1 MSRWTHEKADTFKF
15 VLSKF
20 SKYTEK
26 KILRCHKTEV
36 LMGACLYGQGGGTCT
51 NMHIP
56 GRLENMSKLYEM
68 GTRILNDTNAE
79 SIPVWLKQRNLKN
92 KSFVET
98 LQKKKKKKKP
108 NQKTKEKKQPLFIIT
123 QWKQPRSRIYMW
135 SSFYKWV
142 YLSLKDWV
150 RRA

>member
-98 LQKKKKKKKP
+98 LQKKKKKKNP
-108 NQKTKEKKQPLFIIT
+108 TKKQKKKNNPFSLLHSGNSPDPVFICGVHFING
-123 QWKQPRSRIYMW
+123 SIC
-135 SSFYKWV
+135 
-142 YLSLKDWV
+142 L
-150 RRA
+150 